1 MYTMNIFILD
11 KSPVVSAQLQCD
23 KHVVKMII
31 EYAQLMSTAHRGL
44 DGDLYEDRTANNR
57 RIKRWR
63 LNDSNMENV
72 LYKASHINHPSN
84 IWIRSSDSH
93 YQFVYDMFV
102 ALCNEYTHRYGK
114 THLTEE
120 KLKDILQH
128 LPNNIASAD
137 FVDPP
142 QAMPDDVKTHDAID
156 AYQNYYR
163 VYKKDFAKW
172 TARETPGFMKNISGK
187 DNVSKYIDS
196 EELYV

>member
-1 MYTMNIFILD
+1 MNIFYLD
-11 KSPVVSAQLQCD
+11 SDPVKSAELHCD

-31 EYAQLMSTAHRGL
+31 EYAQLMSTAHRVL
-44 DGDLYEDRTANNR
+44 DGDLYEDRTANNH

-63 LNDSNMENV
+63 LSDSNMENV
-72 LYKASHINHPSN
+72 VYKASHINHPSA
-84 IWIRSSDSH
+84 IWTRASDSN

-102 ALCNEYTHRYGK
+102 ALCNEYTHRYGRV
-114 THLTEE
+114 HLTEE
-120 KLKDILQH
+120 KLKDLLQH

-137 FVDPP
+137 FVEPP
-142 QAMPDDVKTHDAID
+142 QAMPDDVKTSNAVN

-172 TARETPGFMKNISGK
+172 TDRMTPAFMENISGK
-187 DNVSKYIDS
+187 DNLSKYIHS

>member
-1 MYTMNIFILD
+1 MNIFYLD
-11 KSPVVSAQLQCD
+11 TDPVKSAELHCD

-31 EYAQLMSTAHRGL
+31 EYAQLMSTAHRVL

-63 LNDSNMENV
+63 LNNSNMENV

-128 LPNNIASAD
+128 LPNNIASED

-163 VYKKDFAKW
+163 VYKKAFAKW

>member
-1 MYTMNIFILD
+1 MNIFYLD
-11 KSPVVSAQLQCD
+11 TDPVKSAELHCD

-31 EYAQLMSTAHRGL
+31 EYAQLMSTAHRVL
-44 DGDLYEDRTANNR
+44 DGEEYVDRTANNR

-63 LNDSNMENV
+63 LSDQHMENV

-102 ALCNEYTHRYGK
+102 ALCNEYTHRYGR

>member
-1 MYTMNIFILD
+1 MNIFYLHEEPEIAAELH
-11 KSPVVSAQLQCD
+11 CD

-31 EYAQLMSTAHRGL
+31 EYAQLMSTAHRVL
-44 DGDLYEDRTANNR
+44 DGEEYVDRTANNR

-63 LNDSNMENV
+63 LSDQHMENV

-128 LPNNIASAD
+128 LPNNIASED

>member
-1 MYTMNIFILD
+1 MNIFYLD
-11 KSPVVSAQLQCD
+11 TDPVKSAELHCD

-31 EYAQLMSTAHRGL
+31 EYAQLMSTAHRVL
-44 DGDLYEDRTANNR
+44 DGEEYVDRTANNR

-63 LNDSNMENV
+63 LNNSNMENV

-102 ALCNEYTHRYGK
+102 ALCNEYTHRYGR

-172 TARETPGFMKNISGK
+172 TARETQGFMKNISGK

>member
-1 MYTMNIFILD
+1 MNIFYLD
-11 KSPVVSAQLQCD
+11 NDPVKSAELHCD

-31 EYAQLMSTAHRGL
+31 EYAQLMSTAHRVL
-44 DGDLYEDRTANNR
+44 DGEMYVDKTANNR

-63 LNDSNMENV
+63 LADEHMEEV
-72 LYKASHINHPSN
+72 VYKAGHINHPSN

-102 ALCNEYTHRYGK
+102 ALCNEYTHRYGR

-128 LPNNIASAD
+128 LPNSIASTD

-142 QAMPDDVKTHDAID
+142 QAMPDDVKTTDAVT

-163 VYKKDFAKW
+163 MYKAGFAKW
-172 TARETPGFMKNISGK
+172 TNRVTPSFMKNILGK
-187 DNVSKYIDS
+187 NSVSKYNIVSEDS
-196 EELYV
+196 YV

>member
-1 MYTMNIFILD
+1 MNIFYLD
-11 KSPVVSAQLQCD
+11 TDPVKSAELHCD

-31 EYAQLMSTAHRGL
+31 EYAQLMSTAHRVL

-156 AYQNYYR
+156 AYKNYYR

>member
-1 MYTMNIFILD
+1 MNIFYLD
-11 KSPVVSAQLQCD
+11 NDPVKSAELHCD

-31 EYAQLMSTAHRGL
+31 EYAQLMSTAHRVL
-44 DGDLYEDRTANNR
+44 DGEMYVDKTANNR
-57 RIKRWR
+57 RIKRWC
-63 LNDSNMENV
+63 LADKHMEEV
-72 LYKASHINHPSN
+72 VYKASHINHPSN

-102 ALCNEYTHRYGK
+102 ALCNEYTHRYGR

-128 LPNNIASAD
+128 LPNTIASTD
-137 FVDPP
+137 FVEPP
-142 QAMPDDVKTHDAID
+142 QAMPDDVKTSNTVD

-163 VYKKDFAKW
+163 VYKKNFAKW
-172 TARETPGFMKNISGK
+172 TDRMTPAFMENISGK
-187 DNVSKYIDS
+187 DNLSKYIHS

>member
-1 MYTMNIFILD
+1 MNIFYLD
-11 KSPVVSAQLQCD
+11 TDPVKSAELHCD

-31 EYAQLMSTAHRGL
+31 EYAQLMSTAHRVL

-57 RIKRWR
+57 RIKRWC

-187 DNVSKYIDS
+187 DNLSKYMD